1 MTAVTVADAVPLLDE
16 APRALYPYD
25 DIADWFELSGGP
37 FPGWPIEPPKG
48 IMSFDDIIEGWERF
62 VSA

>member
-1 MTAVTVADAVPLLDE
+1 
-16 APRALYPYD
+16 LYPYD